1 MHSFISTQVNP
12 SSESVE
18 PAGHDGV
25 TLGVDGVV
33 VAVQSVPF
41 PMNPESHSQVKPD
54 LHLHVKPPSVL
65 VQVASS

>member
-1 MHSFISTQVNP
+1 M
-12 SSESVE
+12 E